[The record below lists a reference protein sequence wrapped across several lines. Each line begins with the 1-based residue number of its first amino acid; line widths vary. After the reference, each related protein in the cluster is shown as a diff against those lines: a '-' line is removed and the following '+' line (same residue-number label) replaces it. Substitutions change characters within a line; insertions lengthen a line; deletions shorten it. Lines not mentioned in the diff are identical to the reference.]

1 MRQRNKQHNTSRSL
15 PNREGGGRVLP
26 SYSREGGGRVL
37 RVPGGGR
44 ALPSYR
50 ESGASFL
57 HALIAQGE
65 HQQQD
70 FKYKISDAAKLAR
83 SVSAFANTDGG
94 RLLIGVRDDGRIHG
108 VQSEEE
114 VYMMEAAANRYCQP
128 DSPIHFEGV
137 QAEGHNVVIA
147 TIPPATTKP
156 VFALE
161 PADDSK
167 QQPTPY
173 PSLGRGEL
181 PHKSLSARTSSPPQG
196 GAGGGLSSHGPSG
209 GGLFSLRPTAYV
221 RVGDQNIVASPVHLA
236 LWRQQQQPFG
246 TTLHFTEAEQQLLSL
261 LNAESGITL
270 NRLTR
275 LSRLPR
281 KRVTDLLAR
290 FVRYGIAYIYYDEGN
305 WRFRS

>member
-15 PNREGGGRVLP
+15 PNREGGGRV
-26 SYSREGGGRVL
+26 SGGGRVL

-44 ALPSYR
+44 ALPPYR

-128 DSPIHFEGV
+128 ESPIHFEGV

-181 PHKSLSARTSSPPQG
+181 PHKSLSARTSSPLQG
-196 GAGGGLSSHGPSG
+196 GAGGGLRGF
-209 GGLFSLRPTAYV
+209 LKPTAYV

-305 WRFRS
+305 WRFSS